1 MQYINTMPDEPK
13 TVDTTRPFLGRIDQ
27 YCTKHGLMHSGDTVV
42 VAVSGGIDS
51 IVLLDV
57 LNHQA
62 GLNGLKI
69 HIAHLDHGLRGDESK
84 ADAEFVQT
92 LAKSHGLP
100 FHTQTRDCAAIAKTR
115 KISIEQAARDERR
128 TFLTNIAE
136 TLEAQRIATGHHL
149 DDQAETIFLRL
160 MRGTGTAGLAGIRPL
175 KDGVWIRPLLGQHRA
190 QIEAYARSRYLQW
203 RTDRTN
209 LDPGIPRNRVRHQLI
224 PILKSDY
231 GGHVPAA
238 IARAAEILRED
249 DNLLYEITIDA
260 SKTVICAH
268 SDRKI
273 ALDGPRFFGYHVAV
287 QRRLTRTFL
296 TQLGLD
302 PKRITLDM
310 IDRVLADLHLGRN
323 EIQISDSLTASSSG
337 RLIILGTSVPEFE
350 HKIELGFNRIEP
362 IEASLN
368 VEQVEASAFP
378 SEFADVSLFETWFDR
393 STVPEG
399 LVIRTIKAG
408 DRICPFGGGKV
419 KVSDLLI
426 NRKVPRAIRDE
437 IPVLANQEEVFWIV
451 GIRSSEKN
459 RISKK
464 CKQATRFRF
473 DGNWKHLYK
482 AFEEHS

>member
-1 MQYINTMPDEPK
+1 MKYIKSMPDEPK
-13 TVDTTRPFLGRIDQ
+13 AVDTTTPFLARIDR
-27 YCTKHGLMHSGDTVV
+27 YSAKHGLMHSGDTVV
-42 VAVSGGIDS
+42 VAVSGGMDS

-57 LNHQA
+57 LSHQA

-69 HIAHLDHGLRGDESK
+69 HIAHLDHDLRGDESK
-84 ADAEFVQT
+84 ADAVFVQT

-100 FHTQTRDCAAIAKTR
+100 FHTQTIDCTAIAKTH

-128 TFLTNIAE
+128 TFLTNIAK
-136 TLEAQRIATGHHL
+136 TVGAQRIATGHHL
-149 DDQAETIFLRL
+149 DDQAETILLRL

-175 KDGVWIRPLLGQHRA
+175 KDGVWIRPLLGQRRD
-190 QIEAYARSRYLQW
+190 QIEAYARSRHLQW

-209 LDPGIPRNRVRHQLI
+209 LDARIPRNRVRHQLI

-238 IARAAEILRED
+238 IARATEILRED
-249 DNLLYEITIDA
+249 DNLLDEITLDA

-273 ALDGPRFFGYHVAV
+273 ALDGPRYFGYHVAV

-302 PKRITLDM
+302 PKRITLDL
-310 IDRVLADLHLGRN
+310 IDRILADLQLGRSG
-323 EIQISDSLTASSSG
+323 IQISDNLTASSSG

-362 IEASLN
+362 IKSSVN
-368 VEQVEASAFP
+368 VEHVEASAFP
-378 SEFADVSLFETWFDR
+378 SEFADVSRFETWFDR
-393 STVPEG
+393 SAVPEG
-399 LVIRTIKAG
+399 LVLRTIRTG
-408 DRICPFGGGKV
+408 DRICPFGGGTV

-426 NRKVPRAIRDE
+426 NRKVPRGLRDE
-437 IPVLANQEEVFWIV
+437 IPVLANQAEVFWVV
-451 GIRSSEKN
+451 GIRASEKS

-464 CKQATRFRF
+464 CKQATRFQF

-482 AFEEHS
+482 AFEEPS